1 MSSVDR
7 DSGGKEMPNLPG
19 KEKERRNPIWPLLIL
34 WVQRPILLIDL
45 YMNNSQKNNRRQLF
59 LFQPAKIL
67 EEKEGGVQFPNPQIG
82 PDSLCVHQATL
93 PNQRPHISNGS
104 QSRRSKIASAAPSV
118 GKSFSNLELQRTNRI
133 EWAWP
138 LETNLSHFCILH
150 KKWFSQSTRLC

>member
-1 MSSVDR
+1 MANKCHRS
-7 DSGGKEMPNLPG
+7 NHPG
-19 KEKERRNPIWPLLIL
+19 KEKERREVPNGPYWSSKSRDPFWWLICIWATHT
-34 WVQRPILLIDL
+34 
-45 YMNNSQKNNRRQLF
+45 KRRQFF

-104 QSRRSKIASAAPSV
+104 QSRRSKIASAASSV
-118 GKSFSNLELQRTNRI
+118 RRSFSNMELQWTNRI
-133 EWAWP
+133 EWAWS